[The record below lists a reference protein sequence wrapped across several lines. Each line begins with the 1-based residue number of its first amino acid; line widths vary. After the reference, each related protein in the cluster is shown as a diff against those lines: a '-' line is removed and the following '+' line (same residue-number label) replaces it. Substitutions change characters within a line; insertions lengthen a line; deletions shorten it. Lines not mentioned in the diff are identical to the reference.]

1 MADLA
6 AEAAEAAGIELANSI
21 PSGEQHGASVQ
32 DGDNKF
38 QKAISAWRS
47 RLRVLLGV
55 RHLLTVLQTLT
66 SPQ

>member
-6 AEAAEAAGIELANSI
+6 AETAATETTNSTPAA
-21 PSGEQHGASVQ
+21 EQHGAPVH

-47 RLRVLLGV
+47 RCLFA
-55 RHLLTVLQTLT
+55 
-66 SPQ
+66 